1 MHQVKRV
8 PLNIGNDKGKV
19 PIFLFLSLSLSS
31 CSNNSQQATVA
42 YTVTCFPATDDVSSA
57 PAVSV
62 PTNSL
67 PPPPV
72 PSVADPSSN
81 APFSPPAP
89 PMPREQFAAAAAQP
103 TSESRAT
110 GSSGNAISPPAAPA
124 SIAESATHS
133 TSAHDGAIV
142 RPAAPVVKPSA
153 PKSAV
158 KLNHSQ
164 DNTDQRQLLQVDV
177 NSQDLHN
184 LQLDDIRSFDRDSLL
199 RLSTILLSRQHASGG
214 NELQSAS
221 ATESSAD
228 TAQLQATVAVL
239 KVRASCM
246 HHLHVTSS

>member
-1 MHQVKRV
+1 
-8 PLNIGNDKGKV
+8 
-19 PIFLFLSLSLSS
+19 
-31 CSNNSQQATVA
+31 
-42 YTVTCFPATDDVSSA
+42 
-57 PAVSV
+57 
-62 PTNSL
+62 
-67 PPPPV
+67 
-72 PSVADPSSN
+72 
-81 APFSPPAP
+81 
-89 PMPREQFAAAAAQP
+89 MPREQFAAAAAQP
-103 TSESRAT
+103 TSESSSMAT
-110 GSSGNAISPPAAPA
+110 GSSGNAVSPPAAPA
-124 SIAESATHS
+124 SITESATHS

-199 RLSTILLSRQHASGG
+199 RLSTMLLSRQHASGG

-246 HHLHVTSS
+246 HHLPCYIVVISSCREDWRQNRALVLAATVFHICRQNSYLQW